1 MPSTK
6 ILQVINCIPITV
18 ILYFH
23 LELMSK
29 SLSLKVLG
37 LKLLKLDCIIILL
50 DLDTNENELYK
61 SWMKPVA
68 CLLF

>member
-1 MPSTK
+1 MRSTK
-6 ILQVINCIPITV
+6 ILRMINCIPITV

-37 LKLLKLDCIIILL
+37 LKLLKLDCIIILR
-50 DLDTNENELYK
+50 DLDTNENEL
-61 SWMKPVA
+61 
-68 CLLF
+68 

>member
-1 MPSTK
+1 MQSTK
-6 ILQVINCIPITV
+6 IWRMINCIPITL

-37 LKLLKLDCIIILL
+37 LKLLKLDCIIILR